1 MNPSTLWPEDWSLL
15 KSQAEGSACL
25 PQAGVHPECAF
36 APVLKKK
43 AWAPLKGE
51 LKYFKTTEYPI

>member
-36 APVLKKK
+36 APVLKKGLG
-43 AWAPLKGE
+43 AAEG
-51 LKYFKTTEYPI
+51 